1 MHYDP
6 IKKTLGNFFFR
17 RALTHR
23 LFYFLLDFV
32 LLRTWHIHKALKS
45 YAQRRAKGQTV
56 RVLDAGSGLGQYSYY
71 LARKHPNWQI
81 KAVDIKREELD
92 ICRQFFET
100 CGIKNAEFSFAD
112 LTMFVS
118 SQTFDLILS
127 VDVME
132 HIEDDGAVFANFYQ
146 SLKAGGMLLIS
157 TPSDKGGSDT
167 HDHAD
172 TSFIGEHVRNGYS
185 IEEIE
190 MKLRKAGFES
200 ISARYTYGVSGNLS
214 WRISMKYP
222 MLCLGV
228 SKWLM
233 LLLPFYYML
242 VLPVI
247 VTLNLADIW
256 MNHGAG
262 TGLQVTALKGW
273 AETGIRENDMDN

>member
-17 RALTHR
+17 RALTHK

-32 LLRTWHIHKALKS
+32 LLRTWHIHKALKN

-56 RVLDAGSGLGQYSYY
+56 TVLDAGSGLGQYTYY

-81 KAVDIKREELD
+81 KAVDIKHEELD
-92 ICRQFFET
+92 ICKNFFET

-112 LTMFVS
+112 LTTFVS

-132 HIEDDGAVFANFYQ
+132 HIEDDSSVFANFYQ
-146 SLKAGGMLLIS
+146 SLKAGGMLLIN

-167 HDHAD
+167 HGHAD

-185 IEEIE
+185 IEDIE

-200 ISARYTYGVSGNLS
+200 ISSRYTYGVPGNLS

-222 MLCLGV
+222 MLCVGV

-256 MNHGAG
+256 MSHDSG
-262 TGLQVTALKGW
+262 TGLQVTAIKGW
-273 AETGIRENDMDN
+273 AETGIRENDMDS